1 MAEPITTSPEARTV
15 APEEP
20 PRRRRR
26 FSARSVRE
34 QAVVISFYVAL
45 VAVWE
50 LVVRAGLV
58 APYILPAPSMFL
70 GELFGRLPLYAEHT
84 MVTMN
89 ETLLGFALGS
99 GVGFVLGLLI
109 VYSRTMERIIY
120 PAIIFTQTVPKLALA
135 PLFTVWF
142 GVGMLPKVLITALI
156 CLFPVLIN
164 TVTGLKS
171 VDPRLRQLMNSV
183 SASRWQLFRMIELPT
198 ALPSIFAGL
207 QVGVTLAVVGALVG
221 EWVGA
226 DRGLGYLII
235 YDNSQLRTSA
245 VFASLVCVTVMGIVL
260 FLLVRWLEKL
270 LLPHRPHADL
280 ESLPNAG
287 M

>member
-1 MAEPITTSPEARTV
+1 MVDPTLATHEDGAA
-15 APEEP
+15 AP
-20 PRRRRR
+20 RSSWRK
-26 FSARSVRE
+26 FSARTLRD
-34 QAVVISFYVAL
+34 QVIVIAFYVAL
-45 VAVWE
+45 VVAWE

-58 APYILPAPSMFL
+58 APYILPAPTMFMA
-70 GELFGRLPLYAEHT
+70 ELFNRWDLYLEHT
-84 MVTMN
+84 IATTN
-89 ETLLGFALGS
+89 STLAGFALGS
-99 GVGFVLGLLI
+99 AVGFVLGLLI
-109 VYSRTMERIIY
+109 AYSRTMERIIY

-142 GVGMLPKVLITALI
+142 GVGALPKVLIAALI

-164 TVTGLKS
+164 TVTGIKT
-171 VDPRLRQLMNSV
+171 VDPRLRQLMSSV
-183 SASRWQLFRMIELPT
+183 SASKWQLFRMIELPT

-235 YDNSQLRTSA
+235 YDMSQLRTTG
-245 VFASLVCVTVMGIVL
+245 VFASLVCVTAMGIVL

-270 LLPHRPHADL
+270 MLPHRPHAEL
-280 ESLPNAG
+280 ESLSKSG

>member
-1 MAEPITTSPEARTV
+1 MAADTTTPAAPAATKRSRTK
-15 APEEP
+15 
-20 PRRRRR
+20 

-34 QAVVISFYVAL
+34 QAIVIGFYILL

-50 LVVRAGLV
+50 LVVRGGLV
-58 APYILPAPSMFL
+58 QPYILPAPSMFVSELL
-70 GELFGRLPLYAEHT
+70 GRFGLYAEHT
-84 MVTMN
+84 LVTTN

-99 GVGFVLGLLI
+99 FIGFVLGLLI
-109 VYSRTMERIIY
+109 AYSKTAERIIY

-164 TVTGLKS
+164 TVTGLKA

-183 SASRWQLFRMIELPT
+183 SASKWQLFRMIELPT

-226 DRGLGYLII
+226 DKGLGYLII
-235 YDNSQLRTSA
+235 YDNSQLRTTA
-245 VFASLVCVTVMGIVL
+245 VFASLICVTVMGIVL
-260 FLLVRWLEKL
+260 FLIVRWLEKF
-270 LLPHRPHADL
+270 LLPHRPHAEL
-280 ESLPNAG
+280 EALSKAG